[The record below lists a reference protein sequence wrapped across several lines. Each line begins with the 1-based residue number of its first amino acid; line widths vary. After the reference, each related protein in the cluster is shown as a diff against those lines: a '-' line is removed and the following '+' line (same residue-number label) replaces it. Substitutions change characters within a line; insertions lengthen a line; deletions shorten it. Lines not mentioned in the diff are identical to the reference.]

1 MAPLSL
7 LSMLFAASLAWAAWS
22 LPGLIHFTGS
32 ITEACQTLFIRCV
45 ELLSIGKLF
54 YFWSGALLVISG
66 IAYAAVKAAAA
77 IIKTNRAVAML
88 PVSRKGARNL
98 LIIKDD
104 SVKTAF
110 TQGLLR
116 PKIYISTG
124 LVKCLSKEELRAVF
138 LHELCHSRRRDPLKF
153 LAIGFLRN
161 AFFYIPA
168 SAILASFSR
177 LKSEHEADDAAV
189 RSGEALDIAS
199 AILKVART
207 SAPAPIA
214 SLAGSQ
220 EQVTGRIRRLLEGRE
235 PVFSISLSKALSSAA
250 VAIALIASLS
260 MPLYADMRSHD
271 CTMERCEVHADMV
284 EDCRTHCETHKHVN

>member
-7 LSMLFAASLAWAAWS
+7 LTIIFAMSFVWAAYA
-22 LPGLIHFTGS
+22 LPGIIHFTGS
-32 ITEACQTLFIRCV
+32 VTEACQSLFIRCV

-54 YFWSGALLVISG
+54 YFWSGALLVLSG
-66 IAYAAVKAAAA
+66 IAYGAARAAVD
-77 IIKTNRAVAML
+77 IIKTNRAVGML
-88 PVSRKGARNL
+88 PVSSKGARNL
-98 LIIKDD
+98 LIIRDD

-110 TQGLLR
+110 THGLAR
-116 PKIYISTG
+116 PRIYISTG

-235 PVFSISLSKALSSAA
+235 PVFSISLSKAFSSAA
-250 VAIALIASLS
+250 MAVALIASLS

-271 CTMERCEVHADMV
+271 CTMERCEAHADMV
-284 EDCRTHCETHKHVN
+284 EDCRTHCDTATHVH